1 MAERGSNSRPLGTFR
16 SKRYITKPPRPVSYQ
31 CDINATHN
39 IENTTRSSNF
49 IDLVYAC
56 LEIFKDKYGEPKT
69 VSIIALRFLN
79 FLTVNAYEI
88 LHFAFE
94 YTTSKKNQSKF
105 WQILQDPKG
114 NALFVKALTTILTKY
129 TKNVTVSYYY
139 MLTVHIQW
147 SKEWSLQMHF
157 CYFKRSIDYFVIL
170 W

>member
-31 CDINATHN
+31 CDINAIHN

-69 VSIIALRFLN
+69 VSIIGLRFLN
-79 FLTVNAYEI
+79 FLKVNAYEI

-94 YTTSKKNQSKF
+94 YTTSKITVKVLTNIAGSERECTICKSPDYYF
-105 WQILQDPKG
+105 DKVYKKCNSILLLCANCPYS
-114 NALFVKALTTILTKY
+114 V
-129 TKNVTVSYYY
+129 
-139 MLTVHIQW
+139 
-147 SKEWSLQMHF
+147 E
-157 CYFKRSIDYFVIL
+157 
-170 W
+170 